1 MLVKN
6 LTVYIEVNHFLS
18 NGFLLIDTFFLIP
31 SMVGGKFICI
41 LEILFIEITVEP
53 VLFLKFKLCLILAIV
68 TAEVLIQQITVRVLV
83 SWVIL
88 RIKKTSR
95 AIRTI
100 QDILIV
106 NPIAIIVFKISSKSS
121 KSSLSQLISD
131 P

>member
-53 VLFLKFKLCLILAIV
+53 VLFLKFKLVGNTQDQENVQSNKDNPRYPHSESNRHHSLQNRLSPHCRNSF
-68 TAEVLIQQITVRVLV
+68 QIHDNR
-83 SWVIL
+83 
-88 RIKKTSR
+88 
-95 AIRTI
+95 
-100 QDILIV
+100 Q
-106 NPIAIIVFKISSKSS
+106 
-121 KSSLSQLISD
+121 
-131 P
+131 